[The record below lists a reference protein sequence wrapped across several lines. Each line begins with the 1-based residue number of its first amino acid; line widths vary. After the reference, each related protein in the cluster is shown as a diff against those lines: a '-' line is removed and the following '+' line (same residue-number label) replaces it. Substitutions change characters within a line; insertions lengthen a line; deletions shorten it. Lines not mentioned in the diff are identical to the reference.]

1 MIPELNKLK
10 TKTAQIDYLRKSYQ
24 KLDVFDKV
32 GKLEFYKELC
42 KLYDIDYDLIRIDE
56 GSYLTIKNKCNIE
69 AFNA

>member
-32 GKLEFYKELC
+32 EKLEFYKGLC
-42 KLYDIDYDLIRIDE
+42 ALYEIDDALIQIDE
-56 GSYLTIKNKCNIE
+56 GSYLTIKNRCNIN
-69 AFNA
+69 AF